1 MKNVVSF
8 ETAIAL
14 KEAGFPQPEPE
25 AEQFWYNPDFGLF
38 VVGPRSHGFA
48 YRHISIFYPETGKV
62 YEKEQGK
69 FSDCVFA
76 PDVADILKQLPGW
89 YASLDRT
96 KWVCV
101 NGYPEKGDK
110 EHINDNP
117 AEAAA
122 AAWLQTH
129 RKKDLEI

>member
-14 KEAGFPQPEPE
+14 KESGFPQPQPE

-38 VVGPRSHGFA
+38 AVGQRSHGFDG
-48 YRHISIFYPETGKV
+48 ISIFYPETGKA

-69 FSDCVFA
+69 FSDCVYA

-89 YASLDRT
+89 YLSLDRT
-96 KWVCV
+96 QWVCV
-101 NGYPEKGDK
+101 NGYPEQGDG

-122 AAWLQTH
+122 AAWLQTR